1 MSVFKAENIRL
12 KKRIEELEDR
22 LLKIVGA
29 IKIFTGGLPGKE
41 HEMNNHIAEIIT
53 NASELKIVAP
63 FVTKEYV
70 MILED
75 RVNNNVDVQCILND
89 RRLWPEEYATIYD
102 KMKVTPRLQVI
113 NNPNVKFLL
122 IWSPESALFTSGPLS
137 KQSLMKTVLM
147 GTRVNERGKIKDIMH
162 IFKSMLPSF
171 MQD

>member
-1 MSVFKAENIRL
+1 MRL

-22 LLKIVGA
+22 LLNIVGA

-63 FVTKEYV
+63 FVTEEYA

-75 RVNNNVDVQCILND
+75 RVNNK
-89 RRLWPEEYATIYD
+89 RLWPEEYATIYD

-147 GTRVNERGKIKDIMH
+147 GTRVNERGKIKDILH